1 MKHAIRSCATVAVLI
16 LLASSSVWCQKTPP
30 EKQVAGTQS
39 IGDAVQAEDKAA
51 ASHQRRAN
59 TEAMAQPVAGTRHIH
74 ILYMHGINQVGA
86 GDSLLLRKGICK
98 QLGEC
103 TEAKLGRMYADGPF
117 AV

>member
-1 MKHAIRSCATVAVLI
+1 MKYALRSCITAAAFV
-16 LLASSSVWCQKTPP
+16 LLASSSVWSRNASTK
-30 EKQVAGTQS
+30 KQVARTES

-59 TEAMAQPVAGTRHIH
+59 TEAMAQPAAGTRHIH

-98 QLGEC
+98 HLGEC
-103 TEAKLGRMYADGPF
+103 TEAKLGRMYADG
-117 AV
+117 A